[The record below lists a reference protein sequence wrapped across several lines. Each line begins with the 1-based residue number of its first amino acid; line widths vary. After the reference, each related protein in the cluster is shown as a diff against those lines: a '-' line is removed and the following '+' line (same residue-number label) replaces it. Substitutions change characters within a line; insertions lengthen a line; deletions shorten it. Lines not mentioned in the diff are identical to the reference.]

1 VAVGREHD
9 GIDAERGRH
18 SEERADVVDVPDRL
32 ADQHGG
38 RLVKGRDHLVD
49 GPIVERTAITTG
61 DDAAMDLEA
70 DDLLE
75 DPLRGDQR
83 LDVGVACR
91 GERVLQ
97 PRPTLFCD
105 EDPSHDLRAGEHL
118 LDHEPLLADED
129 ARATVGPAGVAV
141 TDVAE
146 VLEPRVER
154 VVDRM
159 HGHPGSLAETRMTRR
174 AESAMMKAS

>member
-1 VAVGREHD
+1 MTVGREHD

-18 SEERADVVDVPDRL
+18 SEERADVVDVPDRF
-32 ADQHGG
+32 ADQYGG
-38 RLVKGRDHLVD
+38 RPIAVWNHVVD
-49 GPIVERTAITTG
+49 RSGIERTTVSTG

-97 PRPTLFCD
+97 PRPTLF
-105 EDPSHDLRAGEHL
+105 
-118 LDHEPLLADED
+118 
-129 ARATVGPAGVAV
+129 
-141 TDVAE
+141 
-146 VLEPRVER
+146 
-154 VVDRM
+154 
-159 HGHPGSLAETRMTRR
+159 
-174 AESAMMKAS
+174 